1 MSGRLILGKRCLG
14 KPTVSSGHSF
24 QFFPPARVVTLVR
37 FQAKARG
44 HDVTT
49 QFKAKN
55 TATLASEGRKKANM
69 NRNEISE
76 TQSETKS
83 LLWGQRLPG
92 YYTRSK
98 NC

>member
-55 TATLASEGRKKANM
+55 TLAYPRLRGKKKGKH
-69 NRNEISE
+69 E
-76 TQSETKS
+76 
-83 LLWGQRLPG
+83 
-92 YYTRSK
+92 
-98 NC
+98 